1 MPIALVTAETENRVI
16 AVALRSGR
24 VLRRVAVPGD
34 PEDIATCGD
43 AFVVSPRAGAV
54 SLIDPQ
60 SLHVVAMLR
69 GFDSPHIV
77 ACSPDGEHAYVTD
90 DASGMVSVID
100 DASRR
105 VADRVYVGPGAHH
118 MAFAPNQRR
127 LWVALGESAR
137 TIVILDTTNVSRPRV
152 IGRLHLGFPV
162 HDLGFSGDGR
172 RVWVSSAA
180 GPEVAV
186 LSARSHRI
194 LFHVR
199 VGAPPQHV
207 SLVGA
212 TAYLTSGYGG
222 VIERAAVANGR
233 VLGRARTPY
242 GSFELATGEG
252 FVATASLLDG
262 RLTVLDPGLRRLR
275 VLRLAV
281 VTREVA
287 ISVRFIRR

>member
-1 MPIALVTAETENRVI
+1 M
-16 AVALRSGR
+16 
-24 VLRRVAVPGD
+24 
-34 PEDIATCGD
+34 
-43 AFVVSPRAGAV
+43 
-54 SLIDPQ
+54 
-60 SLHVVAMLR
+60 
-69 GFDSPHIV
+69 
-77 ACSPDGEHAYVTD
+77 
-90 DASGMVSVID
+90 
-100 DASRR
+100 
-105 VADRVYVGPGAHH
+105 YVGPGAHH

-137 TIVILDTTNVSRPRV
+137 TIVILDTTNVARPRV
-152 IGRLHLGFPV
+152 IGRLDPGFTV
-162 HDLGFSGDGR
+162 HDLGFTANGR

-180 GPEVAV
+180 GPDVAV

-194 LFHVR
+194 LFHVG

-222 VIERAAVANGR
+222 IIERASVASGR

-252 FVATASLLDG
+252 FVATSSLLDG
-262 RLTVLDPGLRRLR
+262 RLTVFDPGLRRLR
-275 VLRLAV
+275 VLRLAA